1 MKDELSEIWEY
12 WSDIEKEVDQMP
24 KILELEDHVS
34 FLEHLADIT
43 VGVYTDID
51 LELREMDADTDVT
64 KLLADVSDEL
74 FDMRSTIHRRIDDLR
89 YMRDL

>member
-12 WSDIEKEVDQMP
+12 WSEIEKEVDQMP
-24 KILELEDHVS
+24 KMLTLEDHVS

-43 VGVYTDID
+43 IGIYTDID
-51 LELREMDADTDVT
+51 LELREMDADTEAA
-64 KLLADVSDEL
+64 KLMAGVSDDL
-74 FDMRSTIHRRIDDLR
+74 FGMRSTIHRRIDDLR